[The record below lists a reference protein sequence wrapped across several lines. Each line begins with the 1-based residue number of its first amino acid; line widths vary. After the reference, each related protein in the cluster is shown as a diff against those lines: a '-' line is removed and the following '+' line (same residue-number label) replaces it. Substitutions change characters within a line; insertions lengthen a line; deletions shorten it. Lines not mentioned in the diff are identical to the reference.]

1 MSKFLLS
8 KNKQKYKNEFVN
20 IVIYNKI
27 IIILLPLLFGFL
39 FYFYSKNLEI
49 TKSSTAWLSKTSP
62 IFESYLDNFQSEDNN
77 LNKGFLEVF
86 GANIQFK
93 DGFIDIFLSK
103 IISEKN
109 FSTFLDMYNRQNISI
124 NEKIRIKNSFSD
136 FLFNDDQFILKKI
149 FTSNIYKIQIE
160 HQMKIQ
166 GTEILNDYVSFTTKE
181 SLFHF
186 LKKSKIST
194 ENKINEIKNALI
206 VSKENNIFN
215 LNNNNF
221 SFQNSDITT
230 TDYENLIFFFNSNF
244 LEKKLEIYQN
254 RLYNLNELYDNQ
266 KNKQIN
272 LLIETKDSNNEK
284 NNINEDLFSW
294 DPVVKTFTS
303 VKQKPTINY
312 FIQGFILGI
321 LLFFLYIFYKVVF
334 LRKI

>member
-1 MSKFLLS
+1 
-8 KNKQKYKNEFVN
+8 
-20 IVIYNKI
+20 
-27 IIILLPLLFGFL
+27 
-39 FYFYSKNLEI
+39 
-49 TKSSTAWLSKTSP
+49 
-62 IFESYLDNFQSEDNN
+62 
-77 LNKGFLEVF
+77 
-86 GANIQFK
+86 
-93 DGFIDIFLSK
+93 
-103 IISEKN
+103 
-109 FSTFLDMYNRQNISI
+109 MYNRQDISI

-221 SFQNSDITT
+221 TFQNSDITT

-244 LEKKLEIYQN
+244 LEKKLEIYQK

-266 KNKQIN
+266 KKKQIN
-272 LLIETKDSNNEK
+272 LLIEAKDSNNEK

-294 DPVVKTFTS
+294 DPVVKTLTS

-312 FIQGFILGI
+312 FIQGFILDI
-321 LLFFLYIFYKVVF
+321 L
-334 LRKI
+334 